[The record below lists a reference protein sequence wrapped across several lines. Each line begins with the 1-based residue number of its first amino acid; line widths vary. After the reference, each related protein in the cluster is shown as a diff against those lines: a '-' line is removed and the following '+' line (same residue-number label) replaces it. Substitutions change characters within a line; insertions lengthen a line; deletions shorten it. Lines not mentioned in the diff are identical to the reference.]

1 MKKTYIEPK
10 SVCVALKSEKLLG
23 NLSGDGLNMKINSTD
38 ASGAAEGRRGGDW
51 EDE

>member
-23 NLSGDGLNMKINSTD
+23 NLSGDGVNMKINN
-38 ASGAAEGRRGGDW
+38 SGAANDAESRGGNW